1 MSCCVSLVYYLKKKL
16 NNFGNDFDEFLN
28 KILEIDSNNKNN
40 EYNLINV
47 EDLKENDINNHISIN
62 IPIEND
68 YDLI

>member
-28 KILEIDSNNKNN
+28 KILEINSNKN
-40 EYNLINV
+40 EYNLINL
-47 EDLKENDINNHISIN
+47 EDLKENDNKDHISIN